1 MESAPHRESGPA
13 GGRVLT
19 GREPETVLE
28 PDPIP
33 SAPAP
38 APAAGI
44 EAPAVPRLL
53 RRGPL
58 SPLRHRDF
66 ALFWSGAF
74 ASNAGTWLQNVAL
87 AWLVLEITDS
97 PFWVSMVTFTQFFP
111 MMLLGLV
118 GGLVADRFERRRIL
132 LWSQGGMMAVAVALA
147 AITFGG
153 YASVAT
159 VLPVVALGGIVLAF
173 NAPAF
178 QAIIADLVPEDA
190 LLDAVSLNTAQFS
203 AARVIGPLLGG
214 ITLAT
219 VGAGWAFAAN
229 AASFSFVIAALLLIR
244 PRRHAPPASRGARAL
259 FGGFRAMRDFP
270 VIKTIVALV
279 SVLSLFAAPV
289 LSLLPVI
296 AKNVLGLGATG
307 YGGLFAAFSA
317 GAVAGAL
324 LTGRVVRRLGVRQAV
339 GAGVGVLGA
348 STVILALSGN
358 VALSAVS
365 LVAIGWAYTSTV
377 STTNT
382 GLQIAI
388 PATKRGRVMSLY
400 MMAWAGLYPV
410 GSLLGGIA
418 ATHVGVRSTLV
429 VAALPLL
436 AAAAWARLRGG
447 GLRNLRV

>member
-1 MESAPHRESGPA
+1 MESAPRDDRTAAPLIDHTSESI
-13 GGRVLT
+13 
-19 GREPETVLE
+19 LE

-38 APAAGI
+38 APAAAVDARA
-44 EAPAVPRLL
+44 APRRL
-53 RRGPL
+53 RGGPFA
-58 SPLRHRDF
+58 PLRHRDF

-111 MMLLGLV
+111 MMLLGLA
-118 GGLVADRFERRRIL
+118 GGLMADRFERRKIL
-132 LWSQGGMMAVAVALA
+132 LWSQGAMMVVAATLAV
-147 AITFGG
+147 ITLGG
-153 YASVAT
+153 HAGVAT
-159 VLPVVALGGIVLAF
+159 VLPVVAIGGVALAF

-178 QAIIADLVPEDA
+178 QAIIADLVPESS
-190 LLDAVSLNTAQFS
+190 LLDAIALNTAQFS
-203 AARVIGPLLGG
+203 AARVIGPIIGG
-214 ITLAT
+214 FTLAT

-244 PRRHAPPASRGARAL
+244 PVRHSPPSSRGARAL
-259 FGGFRAMRDFP
+259 FGGVRAMRDFP
-270 VIKTIVALV
+270 IIKSVIWLV

-289 LSLLPVI
+289 LALLPVI

-324 LTGRVVRRLGVRQAV
+324 LTGRIVRRIGVWRSV
-339 GAGVGVLGA
+339 VSGVGLLGA
-348 STVILALSGN
+348 ATMVL
-358 VALSAVS
+358 AVS
-365 LVAIGWAYTSTV
+365 TNVVVSTIALAAIGWAYTSTV

-382 GLQIAI
+382 TLQVAI

-418 ATHVGVRSTLV
+418 ATHVGIRSTLI
-429 VAALPLL
+429 VAAVPLI
-436 AAAAWARLRGG
+436 AAAVAVHLRGG
-447 GLRNLRV
+447 GLRNLSI